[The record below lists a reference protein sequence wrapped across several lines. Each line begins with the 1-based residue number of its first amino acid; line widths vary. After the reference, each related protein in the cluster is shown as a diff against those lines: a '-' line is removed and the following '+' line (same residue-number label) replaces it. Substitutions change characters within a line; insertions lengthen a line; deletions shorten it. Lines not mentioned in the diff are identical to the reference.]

1 MIMFRFESIQGG
13 KLRALML
20 GSVLSN
26 GYVASRL
33 IVALHDVIANSNL
46 HVRCLLVGGL
56 SSGKLFLFKT
66 FLLVLI
72 LVKTYYTTLLAQFSV
87 MIVRFR

>member
-1 MIMFRFESIQGG
+1 
-13 KLRALML
+13 ML

-26 GYVASRL
+26 GYIASRL